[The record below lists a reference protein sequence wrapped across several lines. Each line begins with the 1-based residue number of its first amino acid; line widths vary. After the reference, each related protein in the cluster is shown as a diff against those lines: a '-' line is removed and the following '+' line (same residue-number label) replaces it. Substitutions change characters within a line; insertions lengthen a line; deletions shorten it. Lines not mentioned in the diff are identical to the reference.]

1 MSALKRR
8 AEWKRALNEQ
18 AAGTSTQST
27 AENRTREIPPA
38 EEADSD
44 SEYEPITI
52 SKYAGNPT
60 AAPDRDVEVNA
71 PKVPKDV
78 EGVAE
83 RPNLSEGSGIPT
95 SKGVDTEVQTM
106 STEQGGSAPNLSNE
120 GQGEKQPKKKGERG
134 RRLRLVSYSS
144 QESEDQ
150 DGTGSRKSTRKR
162 TAVPKFGGVMI
173 DSILKA
179 RTTKGGADRERDTN

>member
-1 MSALKRR
+1 M
-8 AEWKRALNEQ
+8 
-18 AAGTSTQST
+18 
-27 AENRTREIPPA
+27 
-38 EEADSD
+38 EA
-44 SEYEPITI
+44 
-52 SKYAGNPT
+52 
-60 AAPDRDVEVNA
+60 NA

-78 EGVAE
+78 ENIAGKA
-83 RPNLSEGSGIPT
+83 NLSERSGIPT

-120 GQGEKQPKKKGERG
+120 GQREKQPKKKGERG

-162 TAVPKFGGVMI
+162 TAVSEFGGVMI

-179 RTTKGGADRERDTN
+179 RPTKGGEDRERDTN